1 MKKLIL
7 ALAVMALTSNA
18 AFSQDDEPELM
29 PASQDYI
36 MSLFEQCKSD
46 AVEDEVS
53 ESEKNSYLLTCINDE
68 LEASYYEQIKV
79 LPKG

>member
-7 ALAVMALTSNA
+7 AFAVIALTSNV
-18 AFSQDDEPELM
+18 AFSQDDETELM

-36 MSLFEQCKSD
+36 INLFEQCKSD
-46 AVEDEVS
+46 AVEDEIT
-53 ESEKNSYLLTCINDE
+53 ESEINGYLLTCINDE

>member
-1 MKKLIL
+1 
-7 ALAVMALTSNA
+7 
-18 AFSQDDEPELM
+18 
-29 PASQDYI
+29 

-46 AVEDEVS
+46 AIEDEVS

-79 LPKG
+79 LPKA